1 VLKWKNLSA
10 DTSLTAMVEGLAEE
24 TTVELSALSGQIR
37 LLERNQLD
45 EQNLPELMR
54 SKTDYI
60 DKATAAAIGKVLGA
74 ELVIQGAFQRVG
86 DELKITA
93 RFVRLDTGEIL
104 HTLAM
109 TGEVKTGKQQ
119 LAMQEKIAVQIKTQ
133 LLVVL
138 PKVRS

>member
-1 VLKWKNLSA
+1 
-10 DTSLTAMVEGLAEE
+10 M
-24 TTVELSALSGQIR
+24 
-37 LLERNQLD
+37 
-45 EQNLPELMR
+45 
-54 SKTDYI
+54 
-60 DKATAAAIGKVLGA
+60 LGA

-133 LLVVL
+133 LLAVL